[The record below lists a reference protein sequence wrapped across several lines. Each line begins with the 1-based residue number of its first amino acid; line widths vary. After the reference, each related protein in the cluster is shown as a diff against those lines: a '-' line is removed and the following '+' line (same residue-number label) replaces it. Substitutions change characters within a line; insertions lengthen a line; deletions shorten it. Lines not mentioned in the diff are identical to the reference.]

1 MYSNL
6 VDLCSIIEA
15 TRQNGK
21 TSILAEA
28 VQNSEGV
35 LVVHSHDFGKQLQQ
49 KYPKL
54 VCANSFNIDSL
65 RGLSKPIFIDHSCL
79 FNLVLDMKNKYEKQ
93 ISDLENEIEDL
104 KNGK

>member
-1 MYSNL
+1 MYSDL

-49 KYPKL
+49 KHPKL
-54 VCANSFNIDSL
+54 VCANSHNIDSL
-65 RGLSKPIFIDHSCL
+65 RGLSKPIFIDHFCL
-79 FNLVLDMKNKYEKQ
+79 YNMVVEMKNNYEKQ
-93 ISDLENEIEDL
+93 IFDLKKEIE
-104 KNGK
+104 NGK